1 MEFQD
6 VVKKFWKDND
16 NIIENLGNFTNL
28 VNDWNKV
35 VFGNIFDRKRE
46 VIRELDR
53 VQQALEQGNSIHLP
67 LKETDIRVEIENILN
82 QEELLWF

>member
-1 MEFQD
+1 
-6 VVKKFWKDND
+6 KDND